1 MKNPKILYGLN
12 HAEYEH
18 PFDKAAL
25 QTLEKTPALPL
36 ILKAFNKN
44 TLDKLFKLQH
54 AGSKVEISDSHFPK
68 LYQLFLKACEIL
80 NVKTIPKFYLF
91 ESYNVDAYATGFTYP
106 IVSISSGLLERFTE
120 QELLFIL
127 GHELG
132 HIKSEHLLYHQLS
145 TWLPIIGRFL
155 GYLTLGIGDLVA
167 TGLQYSLL
175 YWYRMS
181 EYTSDRAGLLTVQDK
196 QAAISAL
203 SKLGGYTTST
213 QYGSFSTEAYL
224 GQVDRF
230 EDLDFDQLDKL
241 VKNLAIMEST
251 HPWTTLRVKY
261 IKKWFEQGDYE
272 NILNRNRSR

>member
-1 MKNPKILYGLN
+1 
-12 HAEYEH
+12 
-18 PFDKAAL
+18 
-25 QTLEKTPALPL
+25 LEKTPALPL
-36 ILKAFNKN
+36 ILKSFNKN

-54 AGSKVEISDSHFPK
+54 AGSKIEISDAHFPK
-68 LYQLFLKACEIL
+68 LYQIFIKACEIL
-80 NVKTIPKFYLF
+80 NIKTIPKFYLF
-91 ESYNVDAYATGFTYP
+91 ESYNVNAYATGFTYP

-120 QELLFIL
+120 QELMFII

-132 HIKSEHLLYHQLS
+132 HIKSEHLLYHQLA
-145 TWLPIIGRFL
+145 TWLPTIGRFL

-181 EYTSDRAGLLTVQDK
+181 EYTCDRAGLLTVQDK
-196 QAAISAL
+196 HAAISAL

-213 QYGSFSTEAYL
+213 QYGTFSTEAYL
-224 GQVDRF
+224 EQVDRF

-241 VKNLAIMEST
+241 VKNLAIMDST

-261 IKKWFEQGDYE
+261 IKKWFEQGEYE
-272 NILNRNRSR
+272 NILNRNQAR

>member
-1 MKNPKILYGLN
+1 MNNQKVLQGLN
-12 HAEYEH
+12 HREYEH

-54 AGSKVEISDSHFPK
+54 AGSKVEISELHFPK
-68 LYQLFLKACEIL
+68 LYRIFLKACEIL
-80 NVKTIPKFYLF
+80 NVKAIPKFYLF
-91 ESYNVDAYATGFTYP
+91 EDYNVNAYATGFTYP
-106 IVSISSGLLERFTE
+106 IVSLSSGILERLNE
-120 QELLFIL
+120 RELMFII

-132 HIKSEHLLYHQLS
+132 HIKSEHLLYHQLA
-145 TWLPIIGRFL
+145 TWLPTIGRFL

-181 EYTSDRAGLLTVQDK
+181 EYTCDRAGLLTVQDK

-213 QYGSFSTEAYL
+213 EYGTFSTEAYL
-224 GQVDRF
+224 EQVDRF

-241 VKNLAIMEST
+241 VKNIAIMDSS

-261 IKKWFEQGDYE
+261 IKKWYEQGDYE
-272 NILNRNRSR
+272 NVLNRNTAK